1 MEESNKMSQKTP
13 SQDSNFEWDKQALLD
28 AYRKAAEY
36 DDFLFGDF
44 DYEKEW
50 LGKTHDDVS

>member
-1 MEESNKMSQKTP
+1 MLPKTP
-13 SQDSNFEWDKQALLD
+13 LQDSNFDWDQQEIIN
-28 AYRKAAEY
+28 AYKRAAEY

-50 LGKTHDDVS
+50 LGKTNDDVL

>member
-1 MEESNKMSQKTP
+1 MELNKTLPKTP
-13 SQDSNFEWDKQALLD
+13 LQDSNFEWDKTAILD
-28 AYRKAAEY
+28 AYRQAAEY

-50 LGKTHDDVS
+50 LGKTNDDVK

>member
-1 MEESNKMSQKTP
+1 MSPKTP
-13 SQDSNFEWDKQALLD
+13 LQDSNFEWDQKEMLD

-36 DDFLFGDF
+36 DDFMFGDF

-50 LGKTHDDVS
+50 LGKYNDDVK